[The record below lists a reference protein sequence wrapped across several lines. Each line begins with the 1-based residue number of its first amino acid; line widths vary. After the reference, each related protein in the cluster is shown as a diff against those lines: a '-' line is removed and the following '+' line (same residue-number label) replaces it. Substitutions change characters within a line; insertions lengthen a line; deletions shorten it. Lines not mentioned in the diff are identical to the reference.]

1 MAIKKISTFT
11 LDNITVPEISVGKKI
26 KGIIL
31 KKTDS

>member
-1 MAIKKISTFT
+1 MAKKATPAFSLTD
-11 LDNITVPEISVGKKI
+11 LAVPTISVGKKI